1 MDMWDE
7 IDGLL
12 TVWAFILV
20 IIAGG
25 YWMAPHHYRG
35 TSNVLG
41 GLTGLVVV
49 GVIEIV
55 RWTWVVADGGPDTM
69 DHAWSVVAVWVIVGV
84 VALILRRLVGAGT
97 RDIGPDGVEP
107 RWGRRQIF
115 AWSL

>member
-49 GVIEIV
+49 
-55 RWTWVVADGGPDTM
+55 
-69 DHAWSVVAVWVIVGV
+69 V
-84 VALILRRLVGAGT
+84 VALILRRLLGAGT